1 MKYPGK
7 LFLLPI
13 ALIACVGR
21 AQTSSDVPF
30 NPHNA
35 VRLAQTK
42 ESLVRALESA
52 SPGLQATA
60 AQTVR
65 ELKAMLPDEPF
76 SELIIP
82 LMRVVKDPDAV
93 VESRIMCAL
102 ALHEI
107 HSERGDFAIK
117 GEAIYAENA
126 RFQYICAALTAEKQ
140 QEEMRAL
147 QAEQAKQEN
156 PVSASR

>member
-1 MKYPGK
+1 MKHRGK
-7 LFLLPI
+7 LFLLPL
-13 ALIACVGR
+13 ALVACVVH

-35 VRLAQTK
+35 VRLAQTT
-42 ESLVRALESA
+42 ESLVNALESA

-65 ELKAMLPDEPF
+65 ELKDMLPDESF
-76 SELIIP
+76 SSLIIP

-102 ALHEI
+102 ALHEL

-117 GEAIYAENA
+117 GEAIYAENT
-126 RFQYICAALTAEKQ
+126 RFQRLCAALTAKKQ
-140 QEEMRAL
+140 QDEMRAL
-147 QAEQAKQEN
+147 QAEKANQER
-156 PVSASR
+156 PVALNR